1 MKITRTI
8 PFFVLLFTLFAAGG
22 CKNKS
27 KNMEKETIVRME
39 TSMGTIRVKLY
50 NETPKHRDNFLR
62 LVQSGVYDDIIF
74 HRVIREFMI
83 QTGDPGLKAQGKPL
97 TVDTND
103 YKYTIPAEIVYPRY
117 FHKRG
122 ALAAARM
129 GDDVN
134 PRKESSGTQFYIV
147 TGKTFTAGQL
157 MELHSAIYQNKVDNL
172 YDELSHKHMKEIFL
186 MRKKGESAQL
196 QALQDSL
203 QRQAEETVA
212 KNPPAYFTETQKQ
225 VYSSIGG
232 APHLDGEYTVFGE
245 VIEGIE
251 VAEAIER
258 AKTRKDRPVEEVYI
272 KTMSIEE

>member
-251 VAEAIER
+251 VAEVIER
-258 AKTRKDRPVEEVYI
+258 VKTRKDRPVEEVYI
-272 KTMSIEE
+272 KTMSIEN

>member
-1 MKITRTI
+1 
-8 PFFVLLFTLFAAGG
+8 
-22 CKNKS
+22 
-27 KNMEKETIVRME
+27 MEKETIVRME

-258 AKTRKDRPVEEVYI
+258 VKTRKDRPVEEVYI
-272 KTMSIEE
+272 KTMSIEN

>member
-258 AKTRKDRPVEEVYI
+258 VKTRKDRPVEEVYI

>member
-134 PRKESSGTQFYIV
+134 PRKESSGIQFYIV

-258 AKTRKDRPVEEVYI
+258 VKTRKDRPVEEVYI

>member
-258 AKTRKDRPVEEVYI
+258 VKTRKDRPVEEVYI
-272 KTMSIEE
+272 KTMSIEN